1 MINPRRHQKVA
12 LMINL
17 HSDNKEEDNDDL
29 DDLDVLGFQLQG
41 TLLLLLVRGARKVP
55 LENNLEMFK
64 IFVTL
69 TVTDNHH
76 AR

>member
-1 MINPRRHQKVA
+1 MIVA

-17 HSDNKEEDNDDL
+17 HSDDKEEDNNDL

-55 LENNLEMFK
+55 LQNNLEK

>member
-1 MINPRRHQKVA
+1 MKNPRRPQKVA

-17 HSDNKEEDNDDL
+17 HSDNKEEDNNDL

-64 IFVTL
+64 ICVTL